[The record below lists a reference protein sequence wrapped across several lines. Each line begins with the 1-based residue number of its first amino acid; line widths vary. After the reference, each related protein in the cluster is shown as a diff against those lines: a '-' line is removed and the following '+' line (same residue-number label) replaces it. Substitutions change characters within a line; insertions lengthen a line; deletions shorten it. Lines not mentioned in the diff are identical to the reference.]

1 MDMRTHI
8 YTHQCTHTSLYV
20 CIYVCIY
27 IYYCAYYN
35 CVIQVLLGVQEAQQ
49 KLLSLEVFNK
59 VEVLLDTAKGKAITL
74 YTLIQLYHTAL

>member
-1 MDMRTHI
+1 M
-8 YTHQCTHTSLYV
+8 Y
-20 CIYVCIY
+20 IY